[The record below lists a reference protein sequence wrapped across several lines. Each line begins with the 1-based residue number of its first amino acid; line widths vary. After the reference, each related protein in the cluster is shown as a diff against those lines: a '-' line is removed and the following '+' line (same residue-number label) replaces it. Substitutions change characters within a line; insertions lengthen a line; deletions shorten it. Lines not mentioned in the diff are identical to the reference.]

1 MKKNRMNSDRGFGIE
16 HVEQATELLMVAAVG
31 ILLAY
36 IILEALT
43 S

>member
-1 MKKNRMNSDRGFGIE
+1 MKKNRLNSDRGFGI
-16 HVEQATELLMVAAVG
+16 EQATELLMVAAVG